1 MTLATGCITNGVQ
14 NLGEHRWPRGG
25 KRKSRIR
32 GQASAISKWQLTP
45 YFPIPNPSAP
55 IASIGSSSPSFVN
68 ASEAEFARILDFYRI
83 KWLYEPKSFPLH
95 WDGDRVTE
103 MFTPDFYLPALNTY
117 IELTTMRQSLVT
129 RKNRKLRRLRELY
142 PEVNIRLLYKRD
154 YQSLLAKYGYRALT
168 PTTFDEISEILL
180 SEGEIQA
187 RIGELA
193 AQISQDYAGKRLRL
207 VGILKGVAFFMTDL
221 MRKLEVPVSTDYM
234 FISKYTR
241 NDSGP
246 EAVRILKDLDL
257 PIDGEDVLLV
267 EDIVDTGLTLRY
279 ILGYLKA
286 RKPASLRVCT
296 LLDKSARRLVDVP
309 LSYVAFE
316 VPDKFV
322 VGYGLDHREVYRN
335 LPFICTLR
343 PEAYRV

>member
-1 MTLATGCITNGVQ
+1 LR
-14 NLGEHRWPRGG
+14 ERRRPRGG
-25 KRKSRIR
+25 RRRSGTRDQGTETRKWDIIPHS
-32 GQASAISKWQLTP
+32 
-45 YFPIPNPSAP
+45 PIPNPY
-55 IASIGSSSPSFVN
+55 SPSTSSQSPRFVN
-68 ASEAEFARILDFYRI
+68 ASEEEFARILDFYRI
-83 KWLYEPKSFPLH
+83 KWLYEPRSFPLR

-103 MFTPDFYLPALNTY
+103 MFSPDFYLPALDTY

-142 PEVNIRLLYKRD
+142 PEINIRLFYKKD
-154 YQSLLAKYGYRALT
+154 YHSLLAKYGYRALT
-168 PTTFDEISEILL
+168 PTTFDEIDEILL
-180 SEGEIQA
+180 SEQEIQT
-187 RIGELA
+187 RIAELA
-193 AQISQDYAGKRLRL
+193 SQISRDYAGKAPRL

-221 MRKLEVPVSTDYM
+221 MRKLELPVSTDYM

-241 NDSGP
+241 DDSEP

-257 PIDGEDVLLV
+257 PIQGEDVLLV

-279 ILGYLKA
+279 ILNYLRA
-286 RKPASLRVCT
+286 RRPASLQVCA
-296 LLDKSARRLVDVP
+296 LLDKRARRLVEVP

-343 PEAYRV
+343 PEAYQV